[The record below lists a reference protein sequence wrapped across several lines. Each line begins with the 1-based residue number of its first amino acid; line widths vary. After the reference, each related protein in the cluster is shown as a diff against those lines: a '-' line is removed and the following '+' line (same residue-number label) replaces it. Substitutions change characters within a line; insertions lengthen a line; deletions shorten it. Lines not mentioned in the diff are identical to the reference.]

1 MKKVILIFILI
12 FSFIF
17 SCGVVK
23 VLVILDNYFST
34 MDRSF
39 CGKKKKKKRKNNY
52 KNFYKMRKKIKI

>member
-39 CGKKKKKKRKNNY
+39 CGKKKKKKRH
-52 KNFYKMRKKIKI
+52 IQ